1 MPERR
6 CIEIEVAFALPE
18 EQIIRVLQVPA
29 DTTARQAVRLSG
41 LADEF
46 TAMDIDGATL
56 GVFGRVV
63 ADDHVPCAGDRI
75 EIYRPLHRDP
85 REARKKRCQTPI
97 SPH

>member
-1 MPERR
+1 MRERR
-6 CIEIEVAFALPE
+6 SIEIEVALALPDQ
-18 EQIIRVLQVPA
+18 QIILRLEVPS

-41 LADEF
+41 LADDV

-56 GVFGRVV
+56 GIFGQVV

-85 REARKKRCQTPI
+85 REARRARATALGGA
-97 SPH
+97 